1 MTHSHAG
8 VVVLEI
14 GDFQEVMT
22 PLFVTPI
29 IFVAIATLQ
38 LLLVGINDK
47 KIFFVKVWILSNVF
61 IFAIHQPCNV
71 VTR

>member
-22 PLFVTPI
+22 PPPLFVTPI

-38 LLLVGINDK
+38 LLLVSINDK
-47 KIFFVKVWILSNVF
+47 KIFF
-61 IFAIHQPCNV
+61 C
-71 VTR
+71 

>member
-1 MTHSHAG
+1 
-8 VVVLEI
+8 
-14 GDFQEVMT
+14 MT